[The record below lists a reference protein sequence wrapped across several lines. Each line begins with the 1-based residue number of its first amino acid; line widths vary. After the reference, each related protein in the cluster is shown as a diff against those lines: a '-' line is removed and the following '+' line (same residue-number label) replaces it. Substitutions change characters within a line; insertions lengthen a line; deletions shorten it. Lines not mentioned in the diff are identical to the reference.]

1 MTSQFQVSFGIHGAQ
16 RKLTRSWLKP
26 SAMLSCLRCLTFYN
40 WMCVLSAK
48 IKDSIKFNHTSEK
61 AKYHSTGIHPWIDRL
76 FSLTP
81 AVLLHHGWTTTDDA
95 KTSCRGHDI
104 GWYVRCLNFGRIVSK
119 YDFQLPYTSSWSD
132 MSKLGTSCGIYI
144 LYVQETSYL
153 YTTTITTG
161 FCWHSSETP
170 ILGCFVVPANSWA
183 ISGTANCCWRCPRLN
198 HLASS
203 GTLLHQ
209 TFLAIEQ
216 PQEASLVT
224 VSQCGISIPNKT
236 MSPWVNHNMIITC
249 FILSTIH
256 SAQSW
261 KVTPYLLPYTFHSY
275 RKKILAMHGLPQKW
289 IHLFK
294 QLPCLWD
301 PLHFHAEVVWYNVAP
316 TEHDDS
322 YPSTIHPWYLV

>member
-1 MTSQFQVSFGIHGAQ
+1 VTSQFQVSFGIHGAQ

-48 IKDSIKFNHTSEK
+48 IKDSIKFNRTSEK

-236 MSPWVNHNMIITC
+236 MSPWVNHNM
-249 FILSTIH
+249 FHSFNNPFSSILESHTIPPTIH
-256 SAQSW
+256 LS
-261 KVTPYLLPYTFHSY
+261 
-275 RKKILAMHGLPQKW
+275 
-289 IHLFK
+289 
-294 QLPCLWD
+294 
-301 PLHFHAEVVWYNVAP
+301 
-316 TEHDDS
+316 
-322 YPSTIHPWYLV
+322 

>member
-1 MTSQFQVSFGIHGAQ
+1 MLERWPVNFRYPLESTVPKGSWPEVDWNLPPCCHVCGASPFTIGCVFYLLRLKIQ
-16 RKLTRSWLKP
+16 SNSTIPMRKP
-26 SAMLSCLRCLTFYN
+26 SN
-40 WMCVLSAK
+40 
-48 IKDSIKFNHTSEK
+48 
-61 AKYHSTGIHPWIDRL
+61 HSTGIHPWIDRL

-236 MSPWVNHNMIITC
+236 MSPWVNHNM
-249 FILSTIH
+249 FHSFNNPFSSILESHTIPPTIH
-256 SAQSW
+256 LS
-261 KVTPYLLPYTFHSY
+261 
-275 RKKILAMHGLPQKW
+275 
-289 IHLFK
+289 
-294 QLPCLWD
+294 
-301 PLHFHAEVVWYNVAP
+301 
-316 TEHDDS
+316 
-322 YPSTIHPWYLV
+322 